1 MVPQRTTVTL
11 SERNDL
17 AFGKHSN
24 ILGPV
29 GPDDK
34 QSVCNAGNPG
44 SIPSSGRSPG
54 GSQPT
59 QVFLP
64 GKSNGQGR
72 LVGYSSW
79 GHRVGHNLVINTL
92 KHSNALSQLNTHIFI
107 YIHIYILQIYAYT
120 HIYMCIHT

>member
-11 SERNDL
+11 SERNYL

-54 GSQPT
+54 G
-59 QVFLP
+59 
-64 GKSNGQGR
+64 G
-72 LVGYSSW
+72 
-79 GHRVGHNLVINTL
+79 NLLNLL
-92 KHSNALSQLNTHIFI
+92 KYFCLGNPMDRGAW
-107 YIHIYILQIYAYT
+107 
-120 HIYMCIHT
+120 

>member
-59 QVFLP
+59 LSIFAWEIQWTGEP
-64 GKSNGQGR
+64 GR
-72 LVGYSSW
+72 LQFMGSQ
-79 GHRVGHNLVINTL
+79 RVGHNLVINTL
-92 KHSNALSQLNTHIFI
+92 KHSNALS
-107 YIHIYILQIYAYT
+107 
-120 HIYMCIHT
+120 